1 MAAVIRPQT
10 RPLKTTEGMNEK
22 EQQLVFDKGITN
34 IPSDALCSDNTLSES
49 LGMVYENGEHHVIQR
64 PEEYINAA
72 TYETIEATGIPALVY
87 IHRFNNK
94 ERFVG
99 YITNGLMVW
108 GVKNGKTLEQKGTFT
123 VGQVSFNY
131 EAGMQITSIG
141 KTLIITKSDGVHYY
155 LWKEGVYKSLG
166 NAFPRPGVEFKLTNR
181 DGYIM
186 DPEGISCDGIIQME
200 LIDGRQHYHIKLD
213 KQEDWN
219 NAVVGL
225 YARLRKKVWEK
236 KRFHGS
242 FCVRAAL
249 MLYDGTYY
257 HIENPVFML
266 NHFNAK
272 GLGAITANSKLFLQ
286 VWGQELMYRFSKD
299 YTEWS
304 DIVKSVVLFVTKEA
318 PIYDTTSDQPCTPP
332 DFSHYPSIESWYM
345 GSPDA
350 NTRSALHTAVPPV
363 APNDYGS
370 TLHYVLKPE
379 EDSDL
384 DNVIKDGVYYK
395 LCEIGMKGDGNW
407 HNASDHF
414 DTHTIENITT
424 QEQLGEDDFYSHC
437 PFKPGLV
444 YAYNAR
450 LNMANVWRGFFEG
463 FDFFMPFDNTTEATY
478 TFYVTIATDGGEK
491 VVSHTVTT
499 KQKQGLYFYYPD
511 ARAKHV
517 VIKKG
522 SSVILNEDLTEHP
535 TLNGAYYFAGVS
547 TSMDEPSGAGASAE
561 PQPTGQEKL
570 WEFLP
575 NTIIT
580 SEANNPYVFKAQ
592 GYNNVGVG
600 RVIGMSTVTQA
611 LSEGQFGQFPL
622 LVFATDGIWA
632 LTVDSK
638 GLYSSVHPM
647 SREVCNNARTIV
659 QTDGAVYFSS
669 TKGLMVIVG
678 SQVRC
683 VSEQLSGKTDMFND
697 VVDMG
702 GSLVDYLSNEGCSI
716 GYDYRRGQL
725 WILSNQAT
733 RPNGVVN
740 YVYNIKAGTFGKY
753 EGQQILSRAV
763 NNYPDYLLQDE
774 DGVVYSMLSRPEAE
788 DDGNI
793 YSGMLI
799 TRPMKLENGLSL
811 KSILQ
816 MRHVTD
822 FKDYEVIQ
830 EGQTTTAHGKLTLHI
845 YASNNLREWVEL
857 KSLRGMPWKYY
868 RLKYVLTGLKATD
881 TFGGTVVVTQV
892 RRNGKLR

>member
-1 MAAVIRPQT
+1 
-10 RPLKTTEGMNEK
+10 MNEK

-64 PEEYINAA
+64 PEVYIKAA
-72 TYETIEATGIPALVY
+72 TYTGITAEGIPALVY
-87 IHRFNNK
+87 IHRFNNE

-108 GVKNGKTLEQKGTFT
+108 GVKNKTTFEQKGTFT
-123 VGQVSFNY
+123 VGQDNFNY

-141 KTLIITKSDGVHYY
+141 KTLIITKSDGVHYF
-155 LWKEGVYKSLG
+155 LWKDAVYKSLG
-166 NAFPRPGVEFKLTNR
+166 NAFPRPRVEYCLNGIDDTGVS
-181 DGYIM
+181 DSVSC
-186 DPEGISCDGIIQME
+186 EGIIDYQSTPG
-200 LIDGRQHYHIKLD
+200 LIRPFQIKTD

-225 YARLRKKVWEK
+225 YTKVRKKIWQQ

-249 MLYDGTYY
+249 ELYDGTYF

-266 NHFNAK
+266 NQFH
-272 GLGAITANSKLFLQ
+272 ANGVAGVSADGKRLYMNER
-286 VWGQELMYRFSKD
+286 GQFFRYKYSGD
-299 YTEWS
+299 YTDWS
-304 DIVKSVVLFVTKEA
+304 DIVKGVVLFVTREA
-318 PIYDTTSDQPCTPP
+318 DLYDLTIDQKIENASDSYQSET
-332 DFSHYPSIESWYM
+332 YE
-345 GSPDA
+345 
-350 NTRSALHTAVPPV
+350 NTRRSSCLTF
-363 APNDYGS
+363 DYSYQYMKKKNVELPQTPGS
-370 TLHYVLKPE
+370 LFYVMQPR

-384 DNVIKDGVYYK
+384 ENVIKDGVYYK

-491 VVSHTVTT
+491 VVSHTDVTT

-522 SSVILNEDLTEHP
+522 GSVILNEDLTEHP
-535 TLNGAYYFAGVS
+535 TLNGSYYFAGVS
-547 TSMDEPSGAGASAE
+547 TNMDEPSGAGASA
-561 PQPTGQEKL
+561 PQPTEQGEL

-632 LTVDSK
+632 LTVDSR

-702 GSLVDYLSNEGCSI
+702 GSLVDYLSDEGCSI

-725 WILSNQAT
+725 WILSNQTT
-733 RPNGVVN
+733 RPNEAVN

-788 DDGNI
+788 DDKNI
-793 YSGMLI
+793 YRGMLI

-822 FKDYEVIQ
+822 FKDYKVTQ

-868 RLKYVLTGLKATD
+868 RLKYVLTGMKATD